1 MKSCCPARSEILI
14 LLVGLGLLGAGGC
27 GGAPAVHPPRIASDA
42 AKKAIELYD
51 LDKNGYLDAQEL
63 EKAPSL
69 RVAFAGSS
77 KVTAEDIAAQI
88 AQWKETKFGRLTFS
102 VIVTHNGRPL
112 ADATVRLV
120 PESFVGSEIQTAV
133 GTTDRAGRASPTVPA
148 YASERMPGVAP
159 GFYRVEIT
167 KDGESIPAKYNT
179 ATILGG
185 KVPQMDESKW
195 IFDLAY

>member
-1 MKSCCPARSEILI
+1 MKSCGHTHSQILI
-14 LLVGLGLLGAGGC
+14 LVVGLALLGLAGC
-27 GGAPAVHPPRIASDA
+27 GGASPVLPPRIASDA

-69 RVAFAGSS
+69 RVAFAGSN
-77 KVTAEDIAAQI
+77 KITEQDIAARL
-88 AQWKETKFGRLTFS
+88 AKWKETKFGRLQF
-102 VIVTHNGRPL
+102 VVTVMHNGQPL
-112 ADATVRLV
+112 ADANVNLV

-133 GTTDRAGRASPTVPA
+133 GKTDRTGRASPTVPD

-159 GFYRVEIT
+159 GFYRIEIT

-179 ATILGG
+179 ATVLGG
-185 KVPQMDESKW
+185 EVPQMEEGKW
-195 IFDLAY
+195 VFNLEY